1 MKRIYSIYCIQG
13 LVQFRI
19 TEESSLFVW
28 DQCLLVF
35 EGHLYPWICN
45 LTNLLQR
52 YELSQKLAI
61 YMYWCPIK
69 PVKFWF
75 KYLQL
80 NHCSD
85 HSTVS
90 IARVIPIVLENHVYL
105 SPQMSTHPLRS
116 GSDSAGCPATPWT
129 AWWAGCPGL
138 GSSWPSCGGSPVQP
152 ATCSSPHS
160 NKSPQCWQRMSS
172 WCA

>member
-19 TEESSLFVW
+19 TEESSLFVR

-52 YELSQKLAI
+52 NEFSQKLAI
-61 YMYWCPIK
+61 YMYWCPNK

-80 NHCSD
+80 KWLQWSF
-85 HSTVS
+85 HSEYCKGHPNSTWKPCLSFSPNEHPPPEIWVRLCWMPSHSMNGLVGRLSRSRKFLTVLWRKS
-90 IARVIPIVLENHVYL
+90 GPASHLLL
-105 SPQMSTHPLRS
+105 STLR
-116 GSDSAGCPATPWT
+116 
-129 AWWAGCPGL
+129 
-138 GSSWPSCGGSPVQP
+138 
-152 ATCSSPHS
+152 
-160 NKSPQCWQRMSS
+160 
-172 WCA
+172 